1 MKSKITVL
9 GGDARTLTAAE
20 ELRRAGYTVTLCG
33 FGTESD
39 AFLRESLSQ
48 ADAVILP
55 MPVTRDCKTVN
66 APLAGSP
73 IGMDFL
79 LQTVREG
86 TLLLGGQYPCGFL
99 SEAEKNGL
107 IPVDYAL
114 CEALQIRGAVAT
126 AEAALAIVINE
137 TPITVGG
144 MAVAM
149 LGFGRIARLLARS
162 LHALGAAVTVF
173 ARKEEALAWAE
184 ADGHRA
190 VAFSSLAGELAR
202 FDVLINTVPELVL
215 PASLL
220 PSVRRDALILDLAS
234 APGGVDFEEARTL
247 GLHAIHAL
255 GLPGKNAP
263 LTAGKDLAKTILA
276 VLEEKNE
283 TRRIP

>member
-20 ELRRAGYTVTLCG
+20 EIRRAGYTVTVCG
-33 FGTESD
+33 FGTESES
-39 AFLRESLSQ
+39 FIRETVAD

-55 MPVTRDCKTVN
+55 MPVTRDCQTVN
-66 APLAGSP
+66 APLAGAT
-73 IGMDFL
+73 IRLDAV
-79 LQTVREG
+79 LQAASEG
-86 TLLLGGQYPCGFL
+86 ALLLGGQFPCGFL
-99 SEAEKNGL
+99 SEAKAAGL
-107 IPVDYAL
+107 VPVDYAS

-126 AEAALAIVINE
+126 AEAALAIVIGE
-137 TPITVGG
+137 TPITING
-144 MAVAM
+144 MAVAV

-162 LHALGAAVTVF
+162 LRTMGAAVTVF

-190 VAFSSLAGELAR
+190 VAFSSLADELNR
-202 FDVLINTVPELVL
+202 FDVLVNTVPELVL
-215 PASLL
+215 PAPLL

-247 GLHAIHAL
+247 GLRAVHAL

-276 VLEEKNE
+276 VLKEKL
-283 TRRIP
+283 RRNL

>member
-20 ELRRAGYTVTLCG
+20 ELRRAGYTVTVCG
-33 FGTESD
+33 FGTESES
-39 AFLRESLSQ
+39 FIRESLSG
-48 ADAVILP
+48 ADTVVLP
-55 MPVTRDCKTVN
+55 MPVTRDCETVN
-66 APLAGSP
+66 APLAGAP
-73 IGMDFL
+73 IKWD
-79 LQTVREG
+79 TVLNAVSG
-86 TLLLGGQYPCGFL
+86 DTLLLGGQFPCGFL
-99 SEAEKNGL
+99 SQAKEAGL
-107 IPVDYAL
+107 AFVDYAS

-126 AEAALAIVINE
+126 AEAALAIVIGE
-137 TPITVGG
+137 TPITVNG

-162 LHALGAAVTVF
+162 LRTLGAAVTVF

-190 VAFSSLAGELAR
+190 AAFSSLAGELAG
-202 FDVLINTVPELVL
+202 FDVIVNTVPELVL
-215 PASLL
+215 PAPLL
-220 PSVRRDALILDLAS
+220 PFVRRDTLILDLAS

-247 GLHAIHAL
+247 GLHAVHAL

-276 VLEEKNE
+276 VLEEKKD